1 MTYDDSDSEDSDDG
15 EQDMDITRMEE
26 ARENRDGAEDRR
38 KSMARRVSFAP
49 NAHIRYAPPLS
60 ASPHSLT
67 AIRRTFTPDKPTAQ
81 AQQLA
86 QQAQET
92 SSSPVPAK
100 ASKLDEA
107 VFPPLSPDSA
117 DEVVEEQ
124 SMEEMSMEIAGDEVT
139 RAFAGHFGGTVPAS
153 VYDDAGVD
161 EEVMGEGIEEE
172 LEDGTEEMDVAEG
185 DEITRFFAKELTVLF
200 NAQALPSAFKGT
212 KAATKASPLKPRK
225 SVGVRMQ
232 TEDEEDE
239 EAMKSLGLG
248 RGNKPR
254 ASVAFGGS
262 KVEEEDDADTDED
275 DRTMAMDLTMAVGG
289 TILSATMQPRNV
301 GFAGFADNSDAEE
314 DTTVENIQE
323 ESMSEQTMD
332 MEAATANY
340 GGILPPAPV
349 DLGVLTP
356 TTASARL
363 QAQLFARQSLT
374 TSGTPV
380 KAPMSPRRLSV
391 PRSVHASPHVLHAAG
406 RSPRATTPT
415 RSSPTKKSSTLSNR
429 SPGGSLSLRG
439 MLLQDQHARQSLAH
453 ANSPIVSAPPP
464 SSLAQASPATQ
475 LRRTMGSPS
484 VMRSVEAVPGGWES
498 PRVSGWES
506 PIQAKAKVELAARE
520 EENTGSVYGSSYGE
534 EVRIYSVHRCIASL
548 MISKQNATIPIA
560 SLANFLQL
568 TDIQFADDVLVAEEI
583 GSSKRRKSM
592 APHMGRA
599 GAFSLSLCSQA
610 C

>member
-1 MTYDDSDSEDSDDG
+1 
-15 EQDMDITRMEE
+15 MDITRMEE
-26 ARENRDGAEDRR
+26 ARENREGAEDRR

-49 NAHIRYAPPLS
+49 NAHIRYLVTLHTS
-60 ASPHSLT
+60 THELT
-67 AIRRTFTPDKPTAQ
+67 PVCRTFTPDKPTAQ
-81 AQQLA
+81 AQQAA
-86 QQAQET
+86 QAAKET
-92 SSSPVPAK
+92 SSSPLPAK
-100 ASKLDEA
+100 QSKLNEA
-107 VFPPLSPDSA
+107 IFPPLSPDSA
-117 DEVVEEQ
+117 DEVVQEQ
-124 SMEEMSMEIAGDEVT
+124 SMEEMSMEMAGDEVT

-153 VYDDAGVD
+153 VYDDAEVD
-161 EEVMGEGIEEE
+161 EEVIGEGIEEE

-185 DEITRFFAKELTVLF
+185 DEITRFFAKEQTVLF

-262 KVEEEDDADTDED
+262 AVPEEEDDADTDED

-289 TILSATMQPRNV
+289 TILSTTNQPRNV
-301 GFAGFADNSDAEE
+301 GFAGFADNSDADE

-323 ESMSEQTMD
+323 TSMSEQTMD

-340 GGILPPAPV
+340 GGILPSAPV

-374 TSGTPV
+374 NSGTPV

-391 PRSVHASPHVLHAAG
+391 PRSVHASPHVLQSAS

-415 RSSPTKKSSTLSNR
+415 RNSPTKRMAPLSNR

-439 MLLQDQHARQSLAH
+439 MLLQEQHARMSLAN
-453 ANSPIVSAPPP
+453 AGSPAPPP

-475 LRRTMGSPS
+475 MRRTMGSPS
-484 VMRSVEAVPGGWES
+484 VVRQVEAVPGGWES

-506 PIQAKAKVELAARE
+506 PIQAKAKVELARE
-520 EENTGSVYGSSYGE
+520 EESTGSVYGSSYGE
-534 EVRIYSVHRCIASL
+534 EVR
-548 MISKQNATIPIA
+548 
-560 SLANFLQL
+560 
-568 TDIQFADDVLVAEEI
+568 TD
-583 GSSKRRKSM
+583 
-592 APHMGRA
+592 H
-599 GAFSLSLCSQA
+599 SLCSIDADFDETERNDPNRFARQFPSVDRHSV
-610 C
+610 CR